1 MDKDFKLKKGDKVVW
16 AIRDNENNK
25 YTSII
30 VNGSYT
36 VKEFEYNDKVLKVL
50 RPTGYKTV
58 YEAKKE
64 ILDEEEKKYLSAVI
78 KPFKN
83 RVEYIIK
90 RLSSRN
96 STAEYIVIKLI
107 NDDYITLPYFDKRTM
122 YKGMELGKEYT
133 LKELGLD

>member
-1 MDKDFKLKKGDKVVW
+1 MDKDFKLKKGDKIVW
-16 AIRDNENNK
+16 VFGNDKNNK

-30 VNGSYT
+30 TENGYT
-36 VKEFEYNDKVLKVL
+36 VKEFEAYNKVLNVL

-58 YEAKKE
+58 YKAKKE

-90 RLSSRN
+90 KLSFYNR
-96 STAEYIVIKLI
+96 TAEYIEIELI
-107 NDDYITLPYFDKRTM
+107 NDDCIMLPYFDKRTM
-122 YKGMELGKEYT
+122 YKGMEIDKKYT
-133 LKELGLD
+133 LKELGLE

>member
-1 MDKDFKLKKGDKVVW
+1 MDKDFKLKKGDKIVW
-16 AIRDNENNK
+16 VFGNDKNNK

-30 VNGSYT
+30 TENGYT
-36 VKEFEYNDKVLKVL
+36 VKEFEDNDKVLKVL

-90 RLSSRN
+90 KLSSCN
-96 STAEYIVIKLI
+96 STAEYIMIEVI
-107 NDDYITLPYFDKRTM
+107 NDGCIALPYFQKDTM
-122 YKGMELGKEYT
+122 YKGMEIDKEYT
-133 LKELGLD
+133 LEELGL

>member
-1 MDKDFKLKKGDKVVW
+1 MDKNLKLKKGDKVIW
-16 AIRDNENNK
+16 ATRGNENNK

-30 VNGSYT
+30 VNSGYR
-36 VKEFEYNDKVLKVL
+36 VKKFEDNDKVLKVL

-90 RLSSRN
+90 KPSLYN
-96 STAEYIVIKLI
+96 STAKYIVIKLI
-107 NDDYITLPYFDKRTM
+107 NDDRIMLPYFDKRTM
-122 YKGMELGKEYT
+122 YKGMEIYKEYT
-133 LKELGLD
+133 LEELGL

>member
-1 MDKDFKLKKGDKVVW
+1 MDKDFKLKKGDKVIW
-16 AIRDNENNK
+16 ATRGDENNK
-25 YTSII
+25 HTNII
-30 VNGSYT
+30 TNSCYT
-36 VKEFEYNDKVLKVL
+36 VKEFECNDKVLKVL

-90 RLSSRN
+90 NLSSCN
-96 STAEYIVIKLI
+96 STSEYIVIELI
-107 NDDYITLPYFDKRTM
+107 NDHYIMLPYFDKRTM
-122 YKGMELGKEYT
+122 YKGMKLGKEYT
-133 LKELGLD
+133 LKELGLE